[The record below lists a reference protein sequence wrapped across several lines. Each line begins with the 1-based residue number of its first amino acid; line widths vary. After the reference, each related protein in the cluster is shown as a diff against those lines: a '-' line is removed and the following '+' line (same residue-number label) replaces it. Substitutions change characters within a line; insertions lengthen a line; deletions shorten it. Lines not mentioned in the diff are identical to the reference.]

1 MNIVAEKNA
10 SENANRTNMK
20 EWNQHRESTQQ
31 KIFDNFID
39 INQENFS
46 ESDEPLSLNNLW
58 TQDFNLASVLNNIQ
72 TRSESELIILF
83 KIKKVKEIIINEF
96 SKQEF
101 HDLLRKDKSGNL
113 LIALLDEEGCKIMS
127 KCKKIGE
134 RMSYFFARSPAQNQ
148 LRECDYFSKLI
159 LNSRE
164 TIYLDQKKFDKYC
177 FDIDY
182 ISKNINYENNY
193 EFIFKF
199 WEKKQLEL
207 VQLLDFP
214 DERLKDNILRFQKE
228 SLERLLNN
236 KIQSIDYITN
246 WDFECLVLKGIK
258 IPKHLITPHLVNKIL
273 NSNTIFEN
281 RILSD
286 ELSKNN
292 DVDYFNKA
300 LKEKERNVLN
310 SINMQNGLIWKYD
323 ILVKEFK
330 QLEFNKNNK
339 REFRNIIYN
348 FNNNLPWGSKLDW
361 ELIELLKKTFP
372 NEENILKIIKDQNN
386 IELTDIII
394 DYHFNDISYN
404 VFLDIKEL
412 LNFQLDNGIT
422 IPIEHLKIYRDILN
436 LDNLTVQEKIDLHN
450 NLKNKNVSEMF
461 YDDYTNSRDKMYQE
475 ISDSILNKE
484 KIEHYKNESLS
495 KIYWVNIYEFN
506 WQEFFGLVRC
516 SKYTN
521 AKPETVWSSFSLV
534 WTDCIW
540 TINNPESDTFIYE
553 WLKPEQIIHVYPSDS
568 YTDTFYWIHSDH
580 TPSDKVRILKSP
592 SDLLKATRHYNE
604 LLILRKWLNKSDS
617 YENIWE
623 LKPIALYCYDNITHQ
638 DIAVAKEENVGIM
651 LIKTEAYKKDKST
664 AMWFEHDP
672 NYKYIN
678 KRLNLKDAKKNRKE
692 RTSFVKINELN
703 RIINN

>member
-1 MNIVAEKNA
+1 MNIVAEKNT
-10 SENANRTNMK
+10 SENANSTNMN
-20 EWNQHRESTQQ
+20 EWNQYRESTQQ

-39 INQENFS
+39 ENQENFS
-46 ESDEPLSLNNLW
+46 GPDELLSLNNLW
-58 TQDFNLASVLNNIQ
+58 TQDFNLTSVLNNIQ
-72 TRSESELIILF
+72 TKSESELIILF

-148 LRECDYFSKLI
+148 LRKCDYFSKLI
-159 LNSRE
+159 LNCRE
-164 TIYLDQKKFDKYC
+164 TIYMDQKEFDKYC
-177 FDIDY
+177 YDYDY
-182 ISKNINYENNY
+182 ISKNINFENNY

-214 DERLKDNILRFQKE
+214 NERLKYNILRFQKE
-228 SLERLLNN
+228 SVERLLNK
-236 KIQSIDYITN
+236 KIQNIDYISN
-246 WDFECLVLKGIK
+246 EDFECLVLKGVK
-258 IPKHLITPHLVNKIL
+258 IPKHLITPHLVNKLL
-273 NSNTIFEN
+273 NSKTLFEN
-281 RILSD
+281 RVLID
-286 ELSKNN
+286 DFSKNN
-292 DVDYFNKA
+292 DTDPFSKA

-310 SINMQNGLIWKYD
+310 SINMQNGLIWKYNV
-323 ILVKEFK
+323 LLKEIK
-330 QLEFNKNNK
+330 HLEFNKNNE
-339 REFRNIIYN
+339 REFRSIIQN
-348 FNNNLPWGSKLDW
+348 FNNNLPRGSKLDW

-372 NEENILKIIKDQNN
+372 DEENIIKIIKDQNN
-386 IELTDIII
+386 IELSDIII

-404 VFLDIKEL
+404 IFLDIKEL

-484 KIEHYKNESLS
+484 KIEQYKNKSLS
-495 KIYWVNIYEFN
+495 KICWVNIYEFN

-516 SKYTN
+516 SEYTN

-568 YTDTFYWIHSDH
+568 YTYTFYWIHSDLK
-580 TPSDKVRILKSP
+580 PSDKVRILKSP
-592 SDLLKATRHYNE
+592 SDLLKATKNYNE
-604 LLILRKWLNKSDS
+604 LLILRKWLNESNS

-623 LKPIALYCYDNITHQ
+623 LKPIALYCYDNITPL
-638 DIAVAKEENVGIM
+638 DIEVAKKENVGIM

-664 AMWFEHDP
+664 AMRYGIDP
-672 NYKYIN
+672 NYEYIYKESN
-678 KRLNLKDAKKNRKE
+678 FKEAIKNRKE